1 MTQSSKSMSIFGG
14 FTSRAEARA
23 YADTLPEEVMMI
35 SVLNGPTGMPLTPLA
50 CCLRLSVTCAAA
62 APAVAPPAPAMAPS
76 KGCTALVAASGEPS
90 NRSSTYLHSQFK
102 EGQEVSIS
110 TGTGRD

>member
-50 CCLRLSVTCAAA
+50 YFPLTRSLIRHMYAELRRK
-62 APAVAPPAPAMAPS
+62 S
-76 KGCTALVAASGEPS
+76 KDENEPNS
-90 NRSSTYLHSQFK
+90 
-102 EGQEVSIS
+102 
-110 TGTGRD
+110 